1 MKSIKNNKTMSE
13 EQRAERKCYDIITKA
28 YQNLEYAID
37 TLEEINPHSE
47 ELPTLRDY
55 LNKME

>member
-1 MKSIKNNKTMSE
+1 MSE
-13 EQRAERKCYDIITKA
+13 EQRAERTCFDIITKA
-28 YQNLEYAID
+28 YQELEYAID
-37 TLEEINPHSE
+37 TLEKVNPNNE